1 MRLRRTQT
9 PTKQDGGDRD
19 TVDGTATASNR
30 SGSKD
35 RSASAS
41 ASASGNEGTVP
52 RRKTGDSVIGVATLR
67 SGTKSV
73 KLEMPTFHSA
83 ESKIEYLK
91 TSGDKEL
98 NHANRFLQAIDSIKY
113 YYQQPGNNGL
123 GNVLSDDVLFEVIDL
138 EKKIKEYAR
147 FFKAV
152 DYDGIS
158 IILEKKF
165 AEAEGHNS
173 GPDSS
178 GKKPFLQRKSANQS
192 FAGRNK
198 TEHNAEDLK
207 KLERYV
213 ADAVLSDTVVK

>member
-9 PTKQDGGDRD
+9 PTQQDQGGDRD
-19 TVDGTATASNR
+19 SVDGTATASNR

-41 ASASGNEGTVP
+41 ASGNEGSVP

-67 SGTKSV
+67 SGSKSV

-91 TSGDKEL
+91 ANGDKEL

-138 EKKIKEYAR
+138 EKKIKEYTR

-165 AEAEGHNS
+165 
-173 GPDSS
+173 
-178 GKKPFLQRKSANQS
+178 
-192 FAGRNK
+192 
-198 TEHNAEDLK
+198 
-207 KLERYV
+207 
-213 ADAVLSDTVVK
+213 